1 MRLKTMIDN
10 VYRNQKKMEVAV
22 EAKNELSLMDLIRK
36 FEESFKESIKELKR
50 AARDELKSNRRRR
63 GSKKE
68 GGRKDKG
75 ETPSQ
80 LKPWHDEV
88 RRVWE
93 ELKATDAKT
102 PYKRAVAEAHLRRGK
117 PVVAAAADAGK
128 KVSKKAVVA
137 VAPVAKVEEV
147 KAAATPKSEK
157 KSKKSSA

>member
-1 MRLKTMIDN
+1 
-10 VYRNQKKMEVAV
+10 MEVAV

-128 KVSKKAVVA
+128 KVSKKAVA
-137 VAPVAKVEEV
+137 AAPAKVEEV
-147 KAAATPKSEK
+147 KAAPVQVKSEK
-157 KSKKSSA
+157 KGKKSSA